1 MDTNTFYLILVV
13 VLAILAASDLIV
25 GVTNDAVNFLN
36 SAIGSKAASMK
47 AIMAIAA
54 FGVLFGAT
62 FSSGM
67 MEVARKGIFHPELF
81 SFSNIMIIF
90 LAVMVTDI
98 ILLDVFN
105 TFGLPT
111 STTVSIVF
119 ELLGAALAIAY
130 IRTSIDAGT
139 DGVLDY
145 INTKKAFEIIS
156 GILLS
161 VVVAFTAGAFFQYI
175 TRLLFSFDIK
185 KANKFVS
192 AIWGGFSIA
201 AISFFILIKGAKSA
215 SFMTA
220 DIKAYIHDNT
230 FMLVIVFFIF
240 WTLLFFILN
249 LFTRFNIL
257 RFIVLVGTFS
267 LAMAFAGN
275 DLVNFIGVPLAGFAS
290 YSTFVASGSAD
301 PNTLMMAAL
310 AGKVP
315 TPLLLLLLAGVIM
328 MVTLFFSKKARSVV
342 KTSLDLSR
350 QDSGD
355 ERFRSSAIARS
366 LVRGSIKMG
375 KVLESIIPAVIVRRI
390 ERRFDETPFKHEQKI
405 LGKKAPTFDMARAAG
420 TLVVSSI
427 LISIGTAMKLPLS
440 TTYVTFMVAMGTSF
454 ADGAWGRESA
464 VYRISGVMSVVG
476 GWFMTAISASV
487 VAASIA
493 FAFYYGGAF
502 AMFTIIVLAGY
513 MMFHT
518 HKLHTSKTEEAAF
531 DEAAEQGE
539 KLTTATIINKGIEK
553 IEYSFMQVLSIS
565 DRVIEGLQME
575 DMQKL
580 KVVNKDFD
588 RFNRRTK
595 KWKDNVNVAIENMD
609 EETLEV
615 MHNYVQVLDYL
626 RELAHSSS
634 HLVRPSKE
642 HTANKH
648 KPFTDVQI
656 EELYGLNAEV
666 KAYFLKIL
674 SLIKKGE
681 ITEADGEEV
690 TDYQTKLL
698 KSVKKTIKNQVKRI
712 KEGTVGTRNTLLYF
726 DLLSE
731 YKNLTLFG
739 LNLFKSQRDMIL
751 ISEDDEE

>member
-47 AIMAIAA
+47 VIMAIAA

-67 MEVARKGIFHPELF
+67 MEVARKGIFHPDLF

-105 TFGLPT
+105 TLGLPT

-130 IRTSIDAGT
+130 IRVSMDAGT
-139 DGVLDY
+139 EGVLDY

-220 DIKAYIHDNT
+220 ELKSYIYDHT
-230 FMLVIVFFIF
+230 FILVLIFFVF
-240 WTLLFFILN
+240 WTILFVILN

-257 RFIVLVGTFS
+257 KFIVFVGTFS

-290 YSTFVASGSAD
+290 YSTYIASEVTNPD
-301 PNTLMMAAL
+301 NLMMGSL
-310 AGKVP
+310 AGKVA
-315 TPLLLLLLAGVIM
+315 TPLLLLILAGVIM

-342 KTSLDLSR
+342 KTSLDLTR
-350 QDSGD
+350 QDAGD
-355 ERFRSSAIARS
+355 ERFKSSAVARS
-366 LVRGSIKMG
+366 LVRGSMKAG
-375 KVLESIIPAVIVRRI
+375 KVLESIIPAVLVRRI
-390 ERRFDETPFKHEQKI
+390 ERRFDETPFKHEQKL
-405 LGKKAPTFDMARAAG
+405 LGEKAPVFDMARAAG

-427 LISIGTAMKLPLS
+427 LISIGTAMQLPLS

-476 GWFMTAISASV
+476 GWFMTAFSATV
-487 VAASIA
+487 VAALVA

-513 MMFHT
+513 MMYHT
-518 HKLHTSKTEEAAF
+518 HKLHASKEAEELFDEEA
-531 DEAAEQGE
+531 EQDD
-539 KLTTATIINKGIEK
+539 KLTTATIVNKGIEK
-553 IEYSFMQVLSIS
+553 IEYSFMQVLSIA
-565 DRVIEGLQME
+565 DNVVEGLHME
-575 DMQKL
+575 DAKKL
-580 KVVNKDFD
+580 KAVNKDFD

-609 EETLEV
+609 EDTLEV

-626 RELAHSSS
+626 RELSHSAS

-648 KPFTDVQI
+648 KPFADRQI
-656 EELYGLNAEV
+656 EELYGLNAEI
-666 KAYFLKIL
+666 KAYFLNIL
-674 SLIKKGE
+674 GLIKKGE
-681 ITEADGEEV
+681 ITDADGEQV
-690 TDYQTKLL
+690 ANMHNQLL
-698 KSVKKTIKNQVKRI
+698 KLVKKTIKNQVKRI
-712 KEGTVGTRNTLLYF
+712 KEGSVGTRNTLLYF

-751 ISEDDEE
+751 ISEDDD

>member
-1 MDTNTFYLILVV
+1 MDTNTFYLILVI

-47 AIMAIAA
+47 VIMSIAA

-105 TFGLPT
+105 TLGLPT

-130 IRTSIDAGT
+130 IRVSMDAGT

-175 TRLLFSFDIK
+175 TRLLFSFNIK

-215 SFMTA
+215 SFMTTEL
-220 DIKAYIHDNT
+220 KAYIYDHT
-230 FMLVIVFFIF
+230 FILVLGFFVF
-240 WTLLFFILN
+240 WTILFVILN

-257 RFIVLVGTFS
+257 KFIVLVGTFS

-290 YSTFVASGSAD
+290 YDIYITSEVANPD
-301 PNTLMMAAL
+301 ILMMGAL
-310 AGKVP
+310 GGKVA
-315 TPLLLLLLAGVIM
+315 TPLLLLILAGVIM

-342 KTSLDLSR
+342 KTSLDLTR
-350 QDSGD
+350 QDGGD
-355 ERFRSSAIARS
+355 ERFRSSAVARS
-366 LVRGSIKMG
+366 LVRGSMRVG
-375 KVLESIIPAVIVRRI
+375 KVLESIIPAVIVRRV

-405 LGKKAPTFDMARAAG
+405 LGEEAPVFDMARAAG

-476 GWFMTAISASV
+476 GWFMTAFSATV
-487 VAASIA
+487 VAALVA

-502 AMFTIIVLAGY
+502 AIFVIIALAGY
-513 MMFHT
+513 MMYHT
-518 HKLHTSKTEEAAF
+518 HKLHASKEAEESF
-531 DEAAEQGE
+531 DEETEQDD
-539 KLTTATIINKGIEK
+539 KLTTATIVNKGIEK
-553 IEYSFMQVLSIS
+553 IEYSFMQVLSIA
-565 DRVIEGLQME
+565 DNVVEGLHME
-575 DMQKL
+575 DTKKL
-580 KVVNKDFD
+580 KALNKDFD

-595 KWKDNVNVAIENMD
+595 RWKDNVNVAIENMD
-609 EETLEV
+609 EDTLEV

-626 RELAHSSS
+626 RELSHSVS
-634 HLVRPSKE
+634 HLVRPARE

-648 KPFTDVQI
+648 KPFTDIQI
-656 EELYGLNAEV
+656 EELYGLNAEI
-666 KAYFLKIL
+666 KAYFLQIL
-674 SLIKKGE
+674 ALIKMGDISE
-681 ITEADGEEV
+681 NDGEKI
-690 TDYQTKLL
+690 TNIQLKLL
-698 KSVKKTIKNQVKRI
+698 GLVKKAIKNQVKRI
-712 KEGTVGTRNTLLYF
+712 KEGSVGTRNTLLYF

-751 ISEDDEE
+751 ISEDDD